1 MIRAGDLDYALAR
14 VAARFGERPG
24 EAAWRSLTVI
34 RGMPALLDVARSSSF
49 RRWVAGIALEADPH
63 AIEAALRANR
73 RVLVDEVRLWMP
85 AEWQA
90 AIAWAGVLVELPV
103 AQYLARGGAPLPWMG
118 DDAVF
123 GDLAHDAHDAQAPGA
138 DGPLA
143 ALAATWSE
151 PDGLVRAWRAEWQRR
166 IPAAARSDRALLDAF
181 ARVVAQHHAALAEPA
196 ARDGVLPR
204 RTLVSRLALLYR
216 HAISDPAAAFI
227 FLALSALDMERL
239 RGELLRRAIFPR
251 FGVAS

>member
-1 MIRAGDLDYALAR
+1 MIRMGDLEYALAR

-34 RGMPALLDVARSSSF
+34 RGMPALLDAARSSPF
-49 RRWVAGIALEADPH
+49 RRWTVGVAPDADPH

-73 RVLVDEVRLWMP
+73 RALVDEVRVWMP
-85 AEWQA
+85 AEWQDGVV
-90 AIAWAGVLVELPV
+90 WAGVFAELPV
-103 AQYLARGGAPLPWMG
+103 AQYLARGGAPLPWMR
-118 DDAVF
+118 DDPVF
-123 GDLAHDAHDAQAPGA
+123 RELCTEVPVPGA
-138 DGPLA
+138 TRPLA
-143 ALAATWSE
+143 ALARAWSD
-151 PDGLVRAWRAEWQRR
+151 PDGFMRVWRAEWQRR
-166 IPAAARSDRALLDAF
+166 IPAGARSDHALLDAF

-204 RTLVSRLALLYR
+204 RTLASRLALLYR
-216 HAISDPAAAFI
+216 RAISDPAAAFI
-227 FLALSALDMERL
+227 FLALSALDIERL

>member
-34 RGMPALLDVARSSSF
+34 RGMPALLDVARSSPF
-49 RRWVAGIALEADPH
+49 RRWVAGIALAADPH
-63 AIEAALRANR
+63 AIETALRANR
-73 RVLVDEVRLWMP
+73 RALVDEVRLWMP

-103 AQYLARGGAPLPWMG
+103 AQYLARGGAALPWMG

-123 GDLAHDAHDAQAPGA
+123 GDLAHDARAPGA
-138 DGPLA
+138 GGPLA

-151 PDGLVRAWRAEWQRR
+151 PDGLMRAWRAEWQRR
-166 IPAAARSDRALLDAF
+166 IPAAVRSDRALLAAF
-181 ARVVAQHHAALAEPA
+181 ARVVAQHHAALADPA

-216 HAISDPAAAFI
+216 RAISDPAAAFI

-251 FGVAS
+251 FGVAT